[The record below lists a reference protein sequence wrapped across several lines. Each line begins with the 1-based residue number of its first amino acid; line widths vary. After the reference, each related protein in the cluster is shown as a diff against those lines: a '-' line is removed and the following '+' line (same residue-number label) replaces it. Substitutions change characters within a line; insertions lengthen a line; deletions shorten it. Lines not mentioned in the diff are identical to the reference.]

1 MEPNTEQSS
10 RRDFLSKA
18 CIASCGATCALTAV
32 PVVTYLLPGEA
43 GAATGP
49 VQIKSTDLPE
59 GAARI
64 VRVGTK
70 KVLVIRNG
78 GKLTAVDA
86 KCTHLGCI
94 VAWDPGAKQIR
105 CFCHGGKFEAD
116 GKRIDGPPPRDQA
129 PFKIEESGD
138 KVLISQLT

>member
-1 MEPNTEQSS
+1 MEPNTAEPTS
-10 RRDFLSKA
+10 RRDFLGMT
-18 CIASCGATCALTAV
+18 CIASCGATCALAAV
-32 PVVTYLLPGEA
+32 PVVSYLLPGEA

-49 VQIKSTDLPE
+49 VAIKSGDLPE

-78 GKLTAVDA
+78 GKVTAVDA

-94 VAWDPGAKQIR
+94 VAWDPGVKQIR
-105 CFCHGGKFEAD
+105 CYCHGGKFAPD
-116 GKRIDGPPPRDQA
+116 GKRIEGPPPRDQA
-129 PFKIEESGD
+129 PFKVEESGD
-138 KVLISQLT
+138 RILIT

>member
-49 VQIKSTDLPE
+49 VQIKSSDLPE

-94 VAWDPGAKQIR
+94 VAWD
-105 CFCHGGKFEAD
+105 
-116 GKRIDGPPPRDQA
+116 
-129 PFKIEESGD
+129 
-138 KVLISQLT
+138 